1 MNQTRL
7 GTISYDVIRREVSNI
22 QRTTSNAELGNFVR
36 GVVELERE
44 IYMEME
50 REISNN
56 NEDNRCKS

>member
-7 GTISYDVIRREVSNI
+7 GTLSYDVIRREVSNI
-22 QRTTSNAELGNFVR
+22 NRITSNAELGNFVR

-56 NEDNRCKS
+56 NEDK